1 MTAPRAAYCLCRLA
15 IAALVAAVALP
26 VSAAEEAKPLL
37 RIETVR
43 HISRMNDAAVDRAG
57 HLLLTVGADTTARM
71 WSLPDLRPLGVLRPP
86 IGPRAE
92 GALYAVAMSPD
103 GAIAAVGGF
112 RAEVLLFDLRSRNIV
127 HRWPDLPDS
136 VLSLAFSPDG
146 TRLAIGLG
154 AQGVRVLHIPDGA
167 LLTEDRDFSGGVYG
181 LDFASDGRLA
191 ASSLDGGIRLYDA
204 QGALR
209 ARVATSAGRRP
220 THLRF
225 NPDGTLLAVG
235 FNDAMAVEVRSGSTL
250 DLRGRPSTAGLTG
263 HSFEAVAWSAD
274 GQTLYAGGAT
284 LVKGAGPVFA
294 WSGAGSGARR
304 IAERGF
310 ASQVAAILPLPG
322 GNLLLGSID
331 SDLAVARDDR
341 RVAEVSPL
349 RADFEVGEA
358 VIHPS
363 RRFRLSADGAGVEW
377 VPLAAAPR
385 YPAFDAAQLV
395 FDDEPQPR
403 PFLADWAAE
412 ADRLHVTDWDGG
424 RQPRLNGAEL
434 PLEKNERAESVA
446 VRNGNVLLG
455 TQWLLRLYDGNGK
468 PVWATPLPAPAWH
481 VNQSPDGRLAVAA
494 LGDGTIRWFRLK
506 DGKPLLTIFFT
517 RADGRWIA
525 FTPSGYYAAA
535 AGAEDLIGWHLNR
548 GADQVADF
556 FPASRFRDKFYRP
569 DVVRLVL
576 AKLDEE
582 EAVRTADAARGII
595 EAETAPITQDLPP
608 VLNILSPTDGTQLS
622 LPYAEVEYAVRSPS
636 GRKLRGLRVLVDGS
650 ALTPAREGDQPA
662 IPELASRDA
671 EARSKVVVPIPAGKN
686 VTVALLADTDTR
698 TSAAAKVSLR
708 GPLITV
714 APSNLLAPRLN
725 AVLIGVSAYSD
736 ESLRHGVEFA
746 TDDATALRDLLE
758 RQRERGL
765 YREVSTKLLVDS
777 ATTREGVLDALDWL
791 QRRTTSNDISVV
803 FMAGHGVDDNGRT
816 FFLPVG
822 ADRDRLT
829 ATGLGQAD
837 LLDALKQG
845 SGRKIAF
852 LDFCHSGGA
861 VLPQNRRGVDDV
873 DIVGLLNQLRE
884 PGSGLIVFAA
894 AKAREK
900 AIQLDEQHHGAFT
913 VALLDAL
920 GGGADLLHRGAV
932 STAELNVYIADRV
945 RDLTGG
951 KQHPIM
957 QRADDLPDFPLVVT
971 K

>member
-1 MTAPRAAYCLCRLA
+1 MTHAIRCLYWLA
-15 IAALVAAVALP
+15 TGALIALISVQ
-26 VSAAEEAKPLL
+26 VSAADQPKPIL
-37 RIETVR
+37 RIETAR
-43 HISRMNDAAVDRAG
+43 HNSRMNDAATDRAG
-57 HLLLTVGADTTARM
+57 HLLLTVGDDKTARV
-71 WSLPDLRPLGVLRPP
+71 WSLPDLRPIGVLRPA

-92 GALYAVAMSPD
+92 GALYAVAISPD
-103 GAIAAVGGF
+103 GALAAVGGY
-112 RAEVLLFDLRSRNIV
+112 RAEVLLFDLRSRNILR
-127 HRWPDLPDS
+127 RWADQPDS

-146 TRLAIGLG
+146 TRIAVGLG
-154 AQGVRVLHIPDGA
+154 AQGVRILRSADGTVLA
-167 LLTEDRDFSGGVYG
+167 EDRDFTGGVYG

-191 ASSLDGGIRLYDA
+191 ASSLDGGVRLYDA

-209 ARVATSAGRRP
+209 ARVATSAGHRP

-225 NPDGTLLAVG
+225 NRDGTLLAIG

-263 HSFEAVAWSAD
+263 RSFEAVAWSAD

-284 LVKGAGPVFA
+284 VVKGAGPVFA
-294 WSGAGSGARR
+294 WSGAGSGGRR
-304 IAERGF
+304 IVDRGF
-310 ASQVAAILPLPG
+310 VSQVVVILPLPG
-322 GNLLLGSID
+322 GNLVLDSID
-331 SDLAVARDDR
+331 SDLAVAHTDDR
-341 RVAEVSPL
+341 RMAEVSPL

-358 VIHPS
+358 VAHPS
-363 RRFRLSADGAGVEW
+363 RRFRLSADGTGVEW
-377 VPLAAAPR
+377 APLAAVSH
-385 YPAFDAAQLV
+385 YFAFDAPQLL
-395 FDDEPQPR
+395 FSDETQPQSS
-403 PFLADWAAE
+403 LADWTAE
-412 ADRLHVTDWDGG
+412 ADGMRVTDWDAG
-424 RQPRLNGAEL
+424 RQPRLNATQL
-434 PLEKNERAESVA
+434 TLEKNERAESVA
-446 VRNGNVLLG
+446 VRDGRVLLG
-455 TQWLLRLYDGNGK
+455 TQWLLRLFDRTGS
-468 PVWATPLPAPAWH
+468 PVWATRLPAPAWR

-506 DGKPLLTIFFT
+506 DGKLLLTIFFT

-548 GADQVADF
+548 GANQVADF
-556 FPASRFRDKFYRP
+556 FPASRFRDQFYRP

-582 EAVRTADAARGII
+582 EALRAADAARGAT

-608 VLNILSPTDGTQLS
+608 VLNILSPADGAQLS

-636 GRKLRGLRVLVDGS
+636 GRKLHGLRVLVDGS
-650 ALTPAREGDQPA
+650 ALTAAREGDQSA
-662 IPELASRDA
+662 IPELTSRDA
-671 EARSKVVVPIPAGKN
+671 EAHAKVVVPIPAGKN

-698 TSAAAKVSLR
+698 TSEPAKVSLR
-708 GPLITV
+708 GPLITT

-725 AVLIGVSAYSD
+725 AVLIGVSTYSD

-746 TDDATALRDLLE
+746 ADDATALRDLLE
-758 RQRERGL
+758 RQRERRL
-765 YREVSTKLLVDS
+765 YREINMKLLVD
-777 ATTREGVLDALDWL
+777 AAATREGVLDALDWL
-791 QRRTTSNDISVV
+791 QRQTTSNDISLVY
-803 FMAGHGVDDNGRT
+803 MAGHGVNDSGRV

-822 ADRDRLT
+822 ADSDRLT

-837 LLDALKQG
+837 LLDALRRG
-845 SGRKIAF
+845 AGRKIAF

-861 VLPQNRRGVDDV
+861 ILPQNKRGGDEV
-873 DIVGLLNQLRE
+873 DIPGLLNQLRE

-894 AKAREK
+894 ATAREP
-900 AIQLDEQHHGAFT
+900 ALQLAEQHHGAFT

-920 GGGADLLHRGAV
+920 SGGADLLHHGAV

-951 KQHPIM
+951 KQHPLM

-971 K
+971 R